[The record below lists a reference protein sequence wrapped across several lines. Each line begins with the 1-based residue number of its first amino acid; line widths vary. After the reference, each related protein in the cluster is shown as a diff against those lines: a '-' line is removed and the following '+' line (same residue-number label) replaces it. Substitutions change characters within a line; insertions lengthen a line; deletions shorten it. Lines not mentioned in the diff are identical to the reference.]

1 MNLKS
6 RNSNIAA
13 FFVKTKENVNICT
26 DYGQFII
33 ILTINVFNPDLFSVL
48 LLHKNQKLNF
58 CTMEK
63 IDQLDRKILR
73 IITQNARMPFKD
85 VAEECGVSRAA
96 IHQRVQRLIDMDVIT
111 GSGYTVN
118 PKMLGFQMCVYIG
131 ITLERGSMYKEVVE
145 ELEKIPEIVESQY
158 TLGHYTILIKLYARN
173 DEHLMEL
180 LNGKIQEIPGVASTE
195 TLTSLDQR
203 IRRSIPIE

>member
-1 MNLKS
+1 
-6 RNSNIAA
+6 
-13 FFVKTKENVNICT
+13 
-26 DYGQFII
+26 
-33 ILTINVFNPDLFSVL
+33 
-48 LLHKNQKLNF
+48 
-58 CTMEK
+58 MEK

-96 IHQRVQRLIDMDVIT
+96 IHQRVQRLIDLNVIT

-118 PKMLGFQMCVYIG
+118 PKSLGFQICVYVG
-131 ITLERGSMYKEVVE
+131 ITLEKGSMYKEVVQ
-145 ELEKIPEIVESQY
+145 ELEKIPEVVESQY

-173 DEHLMEL
+173 DEHLMQL
-180 LNGKIQEIPGVASTE
+180 LNGRIQEISGVASTE

-203 IRRSIPIE
+203 IRRSVPIE